1 MKKLNSMQKTLNE
14 KILVKVHPQMRHC
27 KNDLIEHF
35 KYLKFSN
42 DRIENLLKDAYV
54 LITFHLERLK
64 TRLILEF
71 QYFFDLKNRYKQMKC
86 SEAIEN
92 NKAVYYINDENKI
105 EIVLNKIKNSTNAI
119 FENYIFEENFEKI
132 SSH

>member
-1 MKKLNSMQKTLNE
+1 MFYEYWEIMKKLNSIAESSNE

-54 LITFHLERLK
+54 LITFSSGTIEDALNSRVPV
-64 TRLILEF
+64 IL
-71 QYFFDLKNRYKQMKC
+71 FDLKIDINR
-86 SEAIEN
+86 
-92 NKAVYYINDENKI
+92 
-105 EIVLNKIKNSTNAI
+105 
-119 FENYIFEENFEKI
+119 
-132 SSH
+132 